1 MASYP
6 VPPTQVSLEAAL
18 TALAAAG
25 EETRLRILALIAQ
38 TELAVSELVAILGQ
52 SQPRVSRH
60 L

>member
-6 VPPTQVSLEAAL
+6 VPPTQVSLDAAL

-38 TELAVSELVAILGQ
+38 TELAVSELGRACAF
-52 SQPRVSRH
+52 SR
-60 L
+60 